1 VRAGFWQRFTEPD
14 CSTRS
19 IPRRCTALYLPI
31 QLRPTSP
38 SLSPR
43 HTKECKAACVLLG
56 GHRGLADPRPR
67 LRDAI
72 AAVLCLAWAGSAALA

>member
-1 VRAGFWQRFTEPD
+1 MSRLTYSDKDDATMFGN
-14 CSTRS
+14 
-19 IPRRCTALYLPI
+19 
-31 QLRPTSP
+31 LRI
-38 SLSPR
+38 LGQAAV
-43 HTKECKAACVLLG
+43 AACVLLG